1 VVKIVNLQID
11 FPKNIQLIKTMKLT
25 NLSIAAFAMLSL
37 HACKPRESASNTETK
52 APDPVLAAYF
62 VTAILPDAQ
71 SIHIART
78 TAKPGDTIT
87 LKGEVMGRDKVFV
100 DGRAAF
106 ILGDPEK
113 LTTCD
118 KKPGDNCET
127 PWDACCDTQEVK
139 KTATASIQIIGED
152 GRVLSKDLKGV
163 NNLKELSVVTLKG
176 TVDQS
181 STDENLVIN
190 ATQIHVVKK

>member
-1 VVKIVNLQID
+1 MKI
-11 FPKNIQLIKTMKLT
+11 T
-25 NLSIAAFAMLSL
+25 NLSIAVIAMLSL
-37 HACKPRESASNTETK
+37 HACKNEDSKPSAETK

-62 VTAILPDAQ
+62 VSETLPDAQ
-71 SIHIART
+71 SIHTART

-118 KKPGDNCET
+118 KMPGDNCPT
-127 PWDACCDTQEVK
+127 PWDACCDTKELK
-139 KTATASIQIIGED
+139 RIGIASIQILGED
-152 GRVLSKDLKGV
+152 GRVMSRELKGV
-163 NNLKELSVVTLKG
+163 NDLKELSSITLSG
-176 TVDQS
+176 VVDQT
-181 STDENLVIN
+181 STEENFVIN
-190 ATQIHVVKK
+190 AKQIHVEKK

>member
-1 VVKIVNLQID
+1 MYN
-11 FPKNIQLIKTMKLT
+11 PIKTMKLT
-25 NLSIAAFAMLSL
+25 NLSIIAIALLSL
-37 HACKPRESASNTETK
+37 HACKSKESASDTETQ

-62 VTAILPDAQ
+62 VTETLPDAQ

-87 LKGEVMGRDKVFV
+87 LKGEAMGRDKIFV

-118 KKPGDNCET
+118 KKPGDNCDT
-127 PWDACCDTQEVK
+127 PWDACCDTPEVK
-139 KTATASIQIIGED
+139 KIATASIQILGED
-152 GRVLSKDLKGV
+152 GRVMSRELKGV
-163 NNLKELSVVTLKG
+163 NDLKELSSVTLTG
-176 TVDQS
+176 VVDQS
-181 STDENLVIN
+181 STEENFVIN
-190 ATQIHVVKK
+190 ATQIHVEKK

>member
-1 VVKIVNLQID
+1 
-11 FPKNIQLIKTMKLT
+11 MKLS
-25 NLSIAAFAMLSL
+25 NLSIAAIALLSL
-37 HACKPRESASNTETK
+37 SACKPKESASNAETK
-52 APDPVLAAYF
+52 APDPVLVAYF
-62 VTAILPDAQ
+62 VSETLPDAQ

-118 KKPGDNCET
+118 KKPGDNCDT
-127 PWDACCDTQEVK
+127 PWDACCDTPEVK
-139 KTATASIQIIGED
+139 KIATASIQIVDGE
-152 GRVLSKDLKGV
+152 GRAMARELKGV
-163 NNLKELSVVTLKG
+163 NDLKELSSVTLKG
-176 TVDQS
+176 IVDQS
-181 STDENLVIN
+181 STEENFVIN
-190 ATQIHVVKK
+190 ATQIHVEKK

>member
-1 VVKIVNLQID
+1 
-11 FPKNIQLIKTMKLT
+11 MKLT
-25 NLSIAAFAMLSL
+25 NLSIAAIAMLSL
-37 HACKPRESASNTETK
+37 HACRNEESASNTETK

-62 VTAILPDAQ
+62 VTETLPDAQ

-87 LKGEVMGRDKVFV
+87 LKGEVIGREKVFV

-113 LTTCD
+113 LTSCD

-127 PWDACCDTQEVK
+127 PWDACCDTLEVK
-139 KTATASIQIIGED
+139 KTATASIQIVDEN
-152 GRVLSKDLKGV
+152 GRAMARELKGV
-163 NNLKELSVVTLKG
+163 NNLKELSSITVSGV
-176 TVDQS
+176 VDQS
-181 STDENLVIN
+181 STEENFVIN
-190 ATQIHVVKK
+190 AKQIHVEKK

>member
-1 VVKIVNLQID
+1 
-11 FPKNIQLIKTMKLT
+11 MKLT
-25 NLSIAAFAMLSL
+25 NLSLAAIAMLAL
-37 HACKPRESASNTETK
+37 HACKNEESASNAETK
-52 APDPVLAAYF
+52 VPDPVLAAYF
-62 VTAILPDAQ
+62 VSETLPDAQ
-71 SIHIART
+71 SIHIARN

-127 PWDACCDTQEVK
+127 PWDACCDTLEVK
-139 KTATASIQIIGED
+139 KIATASIQIVDEE
-152 GRVLSKDLKGV
+152 GRAMARELRGV
-163 NNLKELSVVTLKG
+163 NDLKELSSVTLTG
-176 TVDQS
+176 VVDQS
-181 STDENLVIN
+181 STEENFVIN
-190 ATQIHVVKK
+190 ATQIHVEKK

>member
-1 VVKIVNLQID
+1 
-11 FPKNIQLIKTMKLT
+11 MKLT
-25 NLSIAAFAMLSL
+25 NLSIALIALLSL
-37 HACKPRESASNTETK
+37 YACKPKESASNTKTQ

-62 VTAILPDAQ
+62 VTETLPDAQ

-87 LKGEVMGRDKVFV
+87 LKGEVIGREKVFV

-113 LTTCD
+113 LTACN

-127 PWDACCDTQEVK
+127 PWDACCDSQEVK
-139 KTATASIQIIGED
+139 KIATASIQIVDEN
-152 GRVLSKDLKGV
+152 GRAMARELKGV
-163 NNLKELSVVTLKG
+163 NDLKELSSLTLKG
-176 TVDQS
+176 IVDQS
-181 STDENLVIN
+181 STEENFVIN
-190 ATQIHVVKK
+190 ATQIHVEKK